1 MSLVLVQVF
10 LLELNGCGELRS
22 ARLRKLP
29 IISRAAKR
37 LFMGKLLVEGG
48 HRAIEIQGG
57 LTLMIRDIHRR
68 MMVWLVLLVLGILK
82 VLIDRHEAACSY

>member
-1 MSLVLVQVF
+1 
-10 LLELNGCGELRS
+10 
-22 ARLRKLP
+22 
-29 IISRAAKR
+29 
-37 LFMGKLLVEGG
+37 MGKLLVVGG

>member
-1 MSLVLVQVF
+1 MQVF
-10 LLELNGCGELRS
+10 LLELNGCGELGS
-22 ARLRKLP
+22 ARLHKLP

-37 LFMGKLLVEGG
+37 LFMGKLLVVGG
-48 HRAIEIQGG
+48 HRAIEIHGG

-68 MMVWLVLLVLGILK
+68 MMVWLVLLILAILK